1 METILNLFGL
11 SYAKLIA
18 YGAVALT
25 LVGLSITVY
34 TMNLKNKNLEL
45 TNAQYK
51 TAVESRDNIISKMK
65 VDASDLQ
72 AGLTAYIKKQEDDQ
86 TIKDYLNSKLS
97 DTTSLIEDFEKAPT
111 KEKVAPLQKSL
122 SDTYNQT
129 NDCISHES
137 GKSFVSNP
145 CTFSR

>member
-25 LVGLSITVY
+25 LVGLGVSVY
-34 TMNLKNKNLEL
+34 TLNLKNENLKL

-51 TAVESRDNIISKMK
+51 TAIEGRDNIISKMK
-65 VDASDLQ
+65 VDAADLQ
-72 AGLTAYIKKQEDDQ
+72 AGLTAYIKKQQDDQ
-86 TIKDYLNSKLS
+86 TIKDYLNNKLS
-97 DTTSLIEDFEKAPT
+97 DTTALIEDFEKAPT

-129 NDCISHES
+129 NDCISYES

-145 CTFSR
+145 CATSR